1 MSNWDALKKR
11 LDGLQRP
18 TTTFTICQ
26 DPEARQRLYEA
37 KAGLRAAETTLAGV
51 PDDDEAGQAVAQ
63 TRVEVATMERDAAQK
78 AFDKVAIVLT
88 FEALERKRFEDLLK
102 AHPPE
107 ELDEADGADF
117 AMESFGPALIEA
129 ASKDGIPA
137 DYARHLLD
145 TWSPAD
151 AQALFTAAWSVQH
164 TERADLGK
172 G

>member
-1 MSNWDALKKR
+1 MSTWDALKKR
-11 LDGLQRP
+11 LDSLQRP

-26 DPEARQRLYEA
+26 DPDARRRLYEA
-37 KAGLRAAETTLAGV
+37 RADLRAAEAALAGV
-51 PDDDEAGQAVAQ
+51 PADDEAGQAIAKA
-63 TRVEVATMERDAAQK
+63 RVQAAATERDTAQK
-78 AFDKVAIVLT
+78 AFDKVAITLT
-88 FEALERKRFEDLLK
+88 FEALERKSFEDLLK

-117 AMESFGPALIEA
+117 AMETFGPALIEA

-145 TWSPAD
+145 TWSQAD